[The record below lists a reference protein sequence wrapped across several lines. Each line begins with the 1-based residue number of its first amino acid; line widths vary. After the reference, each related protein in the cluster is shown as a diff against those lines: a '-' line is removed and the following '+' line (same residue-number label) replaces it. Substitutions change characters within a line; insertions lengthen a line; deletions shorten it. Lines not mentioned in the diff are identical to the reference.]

1 MGKHLRELEHEDMA
15 ERVALPSS
23 VSKLL
28 KGYELRVCWFEIFE
42 CVRKLAVACLPVF
55 FQPSGSASQLL
66 FGLMVCFVC
75 FGAYVHF
82 DPFEDRGNDA
92 VARLCQVQIF
102 FSLLSSVALSFSDDE
117 NAGSNIDVL
126 LVVLLFLPV
135 TLAVVL
141 ESPLKPAVSALMS
154 RLATKQKKPPVR
166 PESAETWAKG
176 KEDKHNVP
184 SNAEA
189 NSRQS
194 SLPLRWLGRSSTGP
208 SIARHGDVKLT
219 TKLEPQAA
227 CVFFKPSQ
235 NTACGIT
242 LGARAHFAELTKSR
256 NGLRGVS
263 LEVGIVTKVQ
273 SQAAR
278 DGNIKVGDRI
288 IAINGEVPSADEGPD
303 IILSSI
309 TNGSTLQLKLL
320 SEKAAVVVNAVEPNG
335 IAATC
340 GLKVGHEVIL
350 INGERVTSHQ
360 HGERLIKSAQG
371 EVKISV
377 AESTSW
383 RDLDV
388 PESPR
393 GGSTNPRSLSIGQ
406 RSASD
411 L

>member
-1 MGKHLRELEHEDMA
+1 M
-15 ERVALPSS
+15 
-23 VSKLL
+23 
-28 KGYELRVCWFEIFE
+28 
-42 CVRKLAVACLPVF
+42 
-55 FQPSGSASQLL
+55 
-66 FGLMVCFVC
+66 
-75 FGAYVHF
+75 
-82 DPFEDRGNDA
+82 
-92 VARLCQVQIF
+92 QIF

-117 NAGSNIDVL
+117 NAGSNIDML

-166 PESAETWAKG
+166 PESAETGSKG

-194 SLPLRWLGRSSTGP
+194 SLPLRWPGRSRTDPSTKP
-208 SIARHGDVKLT
+208 
-219 TKLEPQAA
+219 EPQAA
-227 CVFFKPSQ
+227 YVFFKPSQ

-242 LGARAHFAELTKSR
+242 LGARAHFAELTKSQ

-263 LEVGIVTKVQ
+263 LEVDIVTKVQ

-278 DGNIKVGDRI
+278 DGNIEVGDRI

-320 SEKAAVVVNAVEPNG
+320 SEQAAVVVNAVEPDG

-350 INGERVTSHQ
+350 INGECVTSHQ

-371 EVKISV
+371 EVKISACRV
-377 AESTSW
+377 DKLA
-383 RDLDV
+383 RF
-388 PESPR
+388 
-393 GGSTNPRSLSIGQ
+393 
-406 RSASD
+406 
-411 L
+411 

>member
-1 MGKHLRELEHEDMA
+1 M
-15 ERVALPSS
+15 
-23 VSKLL
+23 
-28 KGYELRVCWFEIFE
+28 
-42 CVRKLAVACLPVF
+42 
-55 FQPSGSASQLL
+55 
-66 FGLMVCFVC
+66 
-75 FGAYVHF
+75 
-82 DPFEDRGNDA
+82 
-92 VARLCQVQIF
+92 QIF

-166 PESAETWAKG
+166 PESAEPGSKG

-194 SLPLRWLGRSSTGP
+194 SLPLRWPGRSRTDP
-208 SIARHGDVKLT
+208 SIARHVNLT
-219 TKLEPQAA
+219 TKLEPPAA
-227 CVFFKPSQ
+227 YVFFKPSQ
-235 NTACGIT
+235 NTTCGIT

-263 LEVGIVTKVQ
+263 LEVDIVTKVQ

-320 SEKAAVVVNAVEPNG
+320 SEQAAVVVNAVEPDG

-350 INGERVTSHQ
+350 INSERVTSHQ

>member
-42 CVRKLAVACLPVF
+42 CVRKLAIACLPVF

-117 NAGSNIDVL
+117 NAGSNIDML

-154 RLATKQKKPPVR
+154 RLAEKQKQSPPVG
-166 PESAETWAKG
+166 PDSA
-176 KEDKHNVP
+176 
-184 SNAEA
+184 
-189 NSRQS
+189 
-194 SLPLRWLGRSSTGP
+194 
-208 SIARHGDVKLT
+208 
-219 TKLEPQAA
+219 
-227 CVFFKPSQ
+227 KPS
-235 NTACGIT
+235 
-242 LGARAHFAELTKSR
+242 L
-256 NGLRGVS
+256 
-263 LEVGIVTKVQ
+263 
-273 SQAAR
+273 
-278 DGNIKVGDRI
+278 
-288 IAINGEVPSADEGPD
+288 
-303 IILSSI
+303 
-309 TNGSTLQLKLL
+309 
-320 SEKAAVVVNAVEPNG
+320 
-335 IAATC
+335 
-340 GLKVGHEVIL
+340 
-350 INGERVTSHQ
+350 
-360 HGERLIKSAQG
+360 
-371 EVKISV
+371 
-377 AESTSW
+377 

-393 GGSTNPRSLSIGQ
+393 AESTNPRSLSIG
-406 RSASD
+406 
-411 L
+411 